1 MAIAPYVVTYAA
13 AALFVVVVIARLMWW
28 VKMPMHLRWE
38 LYPVAHEGKR
48 AEWGGSYLEESE
60 WWKKPRH
67 TDKIA
72 EGRAMAAEILFLVA
86 LKEHNP
92 KMWVRSFP
100 FHFGLYMTIAATV
113 VVLGGG
119 VLTALLPDLMQGGL
133 GSLVRLCVTVVGGL
147 GMLFALLG
155 GLGLLQRRLTDPA
168 LRDFTT
174 VADLFNLLFF
184 VVAFGLALATLLVV
198 DLDATRVVA
207 FAHRL
212 VTFDLRPMTGT
223 GAELWLPVGATV
235 LLALLM
241 AYIPLTHM
249 SHFVAKYFAYHS
261 IRWNDAPNLA
271 GGPEEE
277 TIGKL
282 LGQKIS
288 WAAPHI
294 RGGGTK
300 TWVDAA
306 MEKTAEEGESK

>member
-1 MAIAPYVVTYAA
+1 
-13 AALFVVVVIARLMWW
+13 
-28 VKMPMHLRWE
+28 
-38 LYPVAHEGKR
+38 
-48 AEWGGSYLEESE
+48 
-60 WWKKPRH
+60 
-67 TDKIA
+67 
-72 EGRAMAAEILFLVA
+72 
-86 LKEHNP
+86 
-92 KMWVRSFP
+92 MWVRSFP